1 MMPDTMPERL
11 PIQVA
16 VNVLADISLGIYRT
30 PASALKELVSNSWDA
45 DATKVVI
52 TTGFPYF
59 RAVTCRDNGRGMSPG
74 EFRKIIRRIG
84 GSLKRKGGR
93 QLTDKGRP
101 IIGKIGIGIFA
112 VAQICRRFTLIS
124 SELGSDI
131 KFEAH
136 FDFRDF
142 NIEEAKEIALGSEEA
157 KEVGIGECELYDDLP
172 EEPGVEYTKIILE
185 EIEPGFRERLL
196 EASGPETKIQEFSLA
211 RRDPK
216 ILLDF
221 VGWLAKTSVRNI
233 SDYNRL
239 LWELGVICPVP
250 YLEDGPV
257 VGHDVI
263 PDIKRSLLDQEFTV
277 EVDGLEL
284 RKPILFPTSPDIKNK
299 GEDYEIFDIEFD
311 DIEAGERF
319 AFKGYIYHQRK
330 AIWPPELRGLLVR
343 IRNVAV
349 GMHDKS
355 LLNYPMAQGPR
366 MAQLSGEI
374 YVEDGLEDAL
384 NVDRNSFRET
394 DPHYLKL
401 QEVVY
406 KRLGGDRET
415 KTPGIFSN
423 ISRRSK
429 DWNEAKR
436 IREEME
442 AREKDLADV
451 KRISGISFE
460 IESSYDDS
468 SIPVEVNVDG
478 GRIVI
483 YERHPVFPGEKKAKR
498 AFERV
503 LIAYEVANKMAES
516 MESAR
521 DEFYRLL
528 TGTRDA

>member
-1 MMPDTMPERL
+1 MPDTTPERI
-11 PIQVA
+11 PIKVA
-16 VNVLADISLGIYRT
+16 VRVLADISLGIYRT

-45 DATKVVI
+45 DATRVVI
-52 TTGFPYF
+52 STGFPYF
-59 RAVTCRDNGRGMSPG
+59 HTITCRDNGHGMSP
-74 EFRKIIRRIG
+74 EQFRDIMGLIG
-84 GSLKRKGGR
+84 GSVKRKGDR
-93 QLTDKGRP
+93 LLTDRGRP
-101 IIGKIGIGIFA
+101 IIGKIGIGILA
-112 VAQICRRFTLIS
+112 VAQICDRFTIIS
-124 SELGSDI
+124 SQRGSDV

-136 FDFRDF
+136 VDFKGFD
-142 NIEEAKEIALGSEEA
+142 IEEAREIRLGSDEA
-157 KEVGIGECELYDDLP
+157 KKIGIGEYELFDDLP
-172 EEPGVEYTKIILE
+172 EEPDAQYTKIILE

-196 EASGPETKIQEFSLA
+196 VASGPETKIQEFSFA

-216 ILLDF
+216 ILSDF
-221 VGWLAKTSVRNI
+221 VGWLSKTSVRNI

-239 LWELGVICPVP
+239 LWEMGVICPVP

-284 RKPILFPTSPDIKNK
+284 RKPIRFPTSPDIKNK
-299 GEDYEIFDIEFD
+299 GQDYEIFDIEFD
-311 DIEAGERF
+311 DIGAGERL

-330 AIWPPELRGLLVR
+330 AIWPPELRGLLIR

-355 LLNYPMAQGPR
+355 LLDYPIAQGPR

-423 ISRRSK
+423 ISTRSK
-429 DWNEAKR
+429 DWNQAKR
-436 IREEME
+436 IRGEME

-451 KRISGISFE
+451 KSISGISFE

-478 GRIVI
+478 GRIVV
-483 YERHPVFPGEKKAKR
+483 YERHPIFPREKRAKR
-498 AFERV
+498 ALERV
-503 LIAYEVANKMAES
+503 LIAYEVANKTAES

-528 TGTRDA
+528 TGTRHA